1 MIAILTFIRKTQDG
15 LHFIGVKELTNIND
29 IHFDKFIS
37 GQPICIVIENKKI
50 LSLYLIN
57 NEGELYQIFGVKD
70 YLFDLNELYDISLMN
85 IEKYNV
91 IKNFLINIFCKLSIS
106 ELHIFENNLTDLE
119 NQVFSNLLHT
129 GLEPS
134 KIKNQML
141 KIGKK
146 ILNEKIF
153 NKYETILL
161 NCKGLNKKLL
171 RKKID
176 IDLSIYNIK
185 IKSSLI

>member
-1 MIAILTFIRKTQDG
+1 MIAVLTFIRKTQDG
-15 LHFIGVKELTNIND
+15 LHFIGVKEITNIND

-37 GQPICIVIENKKI
+37 GQPICLVIDNKKI
-50 LSLYLIN
+50 VSLYLIS
-57 NEGELYQIFGVKD
+57 NEGQLYQIFGTKD

-85 IEKYNV
+85 IEKYNT
-91 IKNFLINIFCKLSIS
+91 IRNLLINIFCKLSIS
-106 ELHIFENNLTDLE
+106 DLHYYENNLIELE
-119 NQVFSNLLHT
+119 NQIFSNLLHT
-129 GLEPS
+129 ELEAS

-146 ILNEKIF
+146 ILNDKLS

-161 NCKGLNKKLL
+161 NSKGLNKKLL

-176 IDLSIYNIK
+176 IDLSNYNIK
-185 IKSSLI
+185 IKSSLV